1 MREAIYN
8 VLIIIL
14 TNDIINNY
22 GYFTGKLKSLEFD
35 GYLIYDNKEHQ
46 KDNIELYKNI
56 KEYTLEEAICNK
68 VESNP
73 PQYYNESSIV
83 KKLESSGI
91 GRPSTYSNIINTLYT
106 RDYTIVKDI
115 EEEKKEQSYIKLNK
129 NKITEGT
136 KETKTK

>member
-56 KEYTLEEAICNK
+56 KEYTLEEALCNK
-68 VESNP
+68 VETNP

-91 GRPSTYSNIINTLYT
+91 GRPSTYSNIINTLYNV
-106 RDYTIVKDI
+106 IFEKELS
-115 EEEKKEQSYIKLNK
+115 EEYNLSTGVRASKADVIRYMNRFR
-129 NKITEGT
+129 
-136 KETKTK
+136 